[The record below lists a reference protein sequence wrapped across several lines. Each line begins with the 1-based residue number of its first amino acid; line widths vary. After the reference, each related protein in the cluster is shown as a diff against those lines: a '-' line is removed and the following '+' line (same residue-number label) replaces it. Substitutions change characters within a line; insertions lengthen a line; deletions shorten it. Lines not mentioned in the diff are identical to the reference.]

1 MLSKWCIGIVIILM
15 VAINHPVFGNGR
27 SWCDAVRDGAVRDDA
42 VRDDDVERVKVL
54 LGLELDINETI
65 ENGFTA
71 IDFANDLAIVELLLA
86 RHPKLDIRNVHSE
99 GGLTPLEFMT
109 DEWARLNKKPTK

>member
-27 SWCDAVRDGAVRDDA
+27 SLCDA

>member
-1 MLSKWCIGIVIILM
+1 M

-27 SWCDAVRDGAVRDDA
+27 SWCDAVRDGA

-71 IDFANDLAIVELLLA
+71 IDFANDFANDLAIVELLLA
-86 RHPKLDIRNVHSE
+86 RHQKLDIRNVHSG